1 MMKQQDL
8 IDEFIRNPVIAA
20 VRDSRQLEQA
30 ITSKAKTV
38 FLLSGSINNLAE
50 ACATIRLNRRL
61 CFLHADLIEGLRPDQ
76 QGLRYIAEHLRPDGI
91 ITTKPSCVKWAQA
104 LGLST
109 VQRIFMLDSTAVQD
123 GLRNIQACQPDLVEI
138 MPGVSEK
145 VIRLACEHFRRP
157 LIAGGLISTPEDVRT
172 ALAAGALAVST
183 SEAELWEL

>member
-1 MMKQQDL
+1 MKKQNL
-8 IDEFIRNPVIAA
+8 IDEFIQNPVIAA
-20 VRDSRQLEQA
+20 VRDDRQLELA
-30 ITSKAKTV
+30 IASKAGTI
-38 FLLSGSINNLAE
+38 FLLAGSINNLAQ
-50 ACATIRLNRRL
+50 ACATIKLARRL

-76 QGLRYIAEHLRPDGI
+76 QGLRFIAEHLKPTGI
-91 ITTKPSCVKWAQA
+91 ITTKPACVKWAQA

-145 VIRLACEHFRRP
+145 AIRLACEHFNRP
-157 LIAGGLISTPEDVRT
+157 LIAGGLISSPDEVRA

-183 SEAELWEL
+183 SQASLWEL